1 MLAREWESNL
11 RLDKPRVRIDDNQIF
26 QLSLEINPKQSFWQP
41 QVSA

>member
-11 RLDKPRVRIDDNQIF
+11 WLDEPRVQIDDNQIF
-26 QLSLEINPKQSFWQP
+26 QLSLEINPRKSFWHF